1 VLEIRASLIF
11 DNPFSVK
18 ADKSRNFSHGSKQ
31 KVTIPTLIQSTLSV
45 MVYRENVLLY
55 NINKD
60 LRKTKVINIEN
71 NVQNLVRV
79 GYLRL

>member
-1 VLEIRASLIF
+1 
-11 DNPFSVK
+11 
-18 ADKSRNFSHGSKQ
+18 
-31 KVTIPTLIQSTLSV
+31 

-79 GYLRL
+79 GYLRLQNCPTINERERQEWNRKSNNKNVKQSKFSYLVN